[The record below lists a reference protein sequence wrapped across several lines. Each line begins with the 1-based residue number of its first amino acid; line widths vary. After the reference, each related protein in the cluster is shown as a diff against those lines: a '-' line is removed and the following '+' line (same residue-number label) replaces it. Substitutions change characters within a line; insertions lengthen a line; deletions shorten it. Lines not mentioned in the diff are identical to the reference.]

1 MKVYK
6 DKSGNEYSYLEDV
19 DKDVMGNIVNKKI
32 ILDLCGGT
40 GAWSKYYQQDPKYEV
55 YVMTLPDIDVTD
67 WRTIPSDIAYAIQKN
82 NIYGILA
89 APPCTQFSIA
99 RNDKTA
105 KKERDLADGMK
116 VIKACL
122 YIIELCQLKKYRRN
136 EGLQFW
142 ALENPASGYLDR
154 FLGKPAITFEPCDF
168 GDPYTKKTALW
179 GYFREPQ
186 KNPVKATRGTMVKYA
201 SQFDDLKPV
210 NPEYQKKLGVDTRTI
225 RRSITPDGFAKAF
238 YEANK

>member
-1 MKVYK
+1 MPNKHT
-6 DKSGNEYSYLEDV
+6 EE
-19 DKDVMGNIVNKKI
+19 KKI

-40 GAWSKYYQQDPKYEV
+40 GAWSKYYRDDPEYKV

-67 WRTIPSDIAYAIQKN
+67 WRTIPSDIAYAIQEN
-82 NIYGILA
+82 NVYGILA

-105 KKERDLADGMK
+105 KKPRDLEEGMR

-122 YIIELCQLKKYRRN
+122 YIIELCQLKKFRRN

-154 FLGKPAITFEPCDF
+154 FLGKPTYVFDPSDF
-168 GDPYTKKTALW
+168 GEPYSKKTALW
-179 GYFREPQ
+179 GYFNEP
-186 KNPVKATRGTMVKYA
+186 KKGKKAVVKKGDEFNFVK
-201 SQFDDLKPV
+201 SVEKFFDYKKDQIP
-210 NPEYQKKLGVDTRTI
+210 PDYQKKTGYTKRTI
-225 RRSITPDGFAKAF
+225 VRSITPKGFAKAF

>member
-1 MKVYK
+1 M
-6 DKSGNEYSYLEDV
+6 
-19 DKDVMGNIVNKKI
+19 KKI

-40 GAWSKYYQQDPKYEV
+40 GAWSKYYAKNPEYKV
-55 YVMTLPDIDVTD
+55 FNLTLPEHDIT
-67 WRTIPSDIAYAIQKN
+67 RLAELPSAVCYAIQEGKV
-82 NIYGILA
+82 YGILA
-89 APPCTQFSIA
+89 APPCTMFSIA

-105 KKERDLADGMK
+105 KEARDMEKGMN
-116 VIKACL
+116 VVQACL
-122 YIIELCQLKKYRRN
+122 KIIWWAQYKKFRKG

-142 ALENPASGYLDR
+142 CLENPATGYLQR
-154 FLGKPAITFEPCDF
+154 FLGKPAMIFEPFEF
-168 GDPYTKKTALW
+168 GDPYSKKTALW
-179 GYFREPQ
+179 GNFKEPK

-210 NPEYQKKLGVDTRTI
+210 DPEYQEALGVDTRTI

>member
-1 MKVYK
+1 M
-6 DKSGNEYSYLEDV
+6 
-19 DKDVMGNIVNKKI
+19 KKI

-40 GAWSKYYQQDPKYEV
+40 GAWSKYYSQNPDYKV
-55 YVMTLPDIDVTD
+55 YNLTLPNHDIT
-67 WRTIPSDIAYAIQKN
+67 RLAELPSEVAYALQEGKV
-82 NIYGILA
+82 YGILA

-105 KKERDLADGMK
+105 KQARDMEKGME
-116 VIKACL
+116 VVHACL
-122 YIIELCQLKKYRRN
+122 KIIWWAQYKKFRKG

-142 ALENPASGYLDR
+142 CLENPASGYLQR
-154 FLGKPAITFEPCDF
+154 FLGKPAMIFEPYEY

-179 GYFREPQ
+179 GNFKEPK
-186 KNPVKATRGTMVKYA
+186 KNPVKPTRGTMVKYA

-210 NPEYQKKLGVDTRTI
+210 DPAYQEALGVDTRTI

-238 YEANK
+238 YQANK

>member
-1 MKVYK
+1 M
-6 DKSGNEYSYLEDV
+6 
-19 DKDVMGNIVNKKI
+19 KKI

-40 GAWSKYYQQDPKYEV
+40 GAWSKYYAQNSEYKV
-55 YVMTLPDIDVTD
+55 YVLTLPDYDITRLSDL
-67 WRTIPSDIAYAIQKN
+67 PSEVSYALQQGKV
-82 NIYGILA
+82 YGILA
-89 APPCTQFSIA
+89 APPCTHFSIA

-105 KKERDLADGMK
+105 KQARSMWKGME
-116 VIKACL
+116 VVHACL
-122 YIIELCQLKKYRRN
+122 KIIWWSQYKKFRKG

-142 ALENPASGYLDR
+142 CLENPASGYLQR
-154 FLGKPAITFEPCDF
+154 FLGKPAMIFEPF
-168 GDPYTKKTALW
+168 EYGEPYTKKTALW
-179 GYFREPQ
+179 GNFKEPK

-210 NPEYQKKLGVDTRTI
+210 DPEYQEKLGVDTRTI